1 VIPTGLASGLGV
13 PIALSAIAL
22 LLIVLLQ
29 RTRADVKRLR
39 RRLEGAARELEE
51 LQASFGRFAPA
62 PIIERVI
69 AHGVESRGEKK
80 DVTVLFADLV
90 GFTAIAESIEP
101 PVLVQVLNGYFERM
115 SRAIVSNRGHVSTF
129 IGDGILAL
137 FGALEPNP
145 WQANDAAHAALAMQ
159 RELADYGVE
168 LAAAG
173 LPVLRIGIGLHRGTG
188 VAALVGSRELV
199 QFAFVGRVVNVAA
212 RVQTLT
218 RDLAAPLLVTD
229 AVRDS
234 LDPSF
239 RTRELPPT
247 RVKGVERPLVIFALE
262 GYEGGAATHAG

>member
-1 VIPTGLASGLGV
+1 MPAGLGADIGLA
-13 PIALSAIAL
+13 IAFAAIAL
-22 LLIVLLQ
+22 LSIVLLQ
-29 RTRADVKRLR
+29 RARAEVKRLR
-39 RRLEGAARELEE
+39 RRLQSAAGELED
-51 LQASFGRFAPA
+51 LQTSFGRFAPA

-80 DVTVLFADLV
+80 EVTVLFADLV
-90 GFTAIAESIEP
+90 GFTAIAESVEP
-101 PVLVQVLNGYFERM
+101 PVLVQILNGYFERM

-159 RELADYGVE
+159 RELADYGEE
-168 LAAAG
+168 LTAAG

-199 QFAFVGRVVNVAA
+199 QFAFVGRIVNVAA

-218 RDLAAPLLVTD
+218 RDLDASLIVTD
-229 AVRDS
+229 AVRDT
-234 LDPSF
+234 LAPTF

-262 GYEGGAATHAG
+262 GDADDVASRTA

>member
-1 VIPTGLASGLGV
+1 M
-13 PIALSAIAL
+13 L
-22 LLIVLLQ
+22 LLLFLLQ
-29 RTRADVKRLR
+29 RARADGSRLR
-39 RRLEGAARELEE
+39 RRLESAARELED
-51 LQASFGRFAPA
+51 LQTSFGRFAPA

-101 PVLVQVLNGYFERM
+101 QILVQILNGYFERM
-115 SRAIVSNRGHVSTF
+115 SHAIVSHRGHVSTF

-159 RELADYGVE
+159 RELADYGRE

-218 RDLAAPLLVTD
+218 RDLGAPLIVTD
-229 AVRDS
+229 AVRDA

-239 RTRELPPT
+239 WTRELPPT

-262 GYEGGAATHAG
+262 GYAAGAPPRTGGTA